1 MSTLRQ
7 LRKLV
12 LGETWSLPLGVA
24 LALGAAGL
32 LRAIDGLHGWWHH
45 AGGFVLLG
53 LVAVALTASLTP
65 FLLRGRGPWPR
76 RRG

>member
-1 MSTLRQ
+1 MSVLRQ

-24 LALGAAGL
+24 VALGAAGIVK
-32 LRAIDGLHGWWHH
+32 AIDGDDGWWHH

-53 LVAVALTASLTP
+53 LVGLALTASLAGA
-65 FLLRGRGPWPR
+65 LRAHRQ
-76 RRG
+76 

>member
-32 LRAIDGLHGWWHH
+32 LRALDGVHGWWHH

-53 LVAVALTASLTP
+53 LVALALTASLAP
-65 FLLRGRGPWPR
+65 FIVRGSRSR
-76 RRG
+76 